1 MGAVQ
6 SADMDGDGDID
17 FAEWRKEL
25 KARGY
30 SDLEIE
36 TVFAKYDQDGDK
48 VLNSEERRKMI
59 MDLEGQKAEIDA
71 EISLRPRSARS
82 KMSFEDDES
91 DDEGEKSAISGV
103 SMDEFQVLVRRVDR
117 MEHSIGSIV
126 SKIDAVIVKLE
137 AMERAKVK
145 RRENMGKVLDTITD
159 EQEGNQEAGKQAMER
174 LVREELERWDSDGV
188 STPGASSAGGL
199 NQPRPSSGR
208 SVASSA
214 SRARSVS

>member
-1 MGAVQ
+1 MDKLGNKREKIVDIQKAVQ

-48 VLNSEERRKMI
+48 ILNSEERRKMI
-59 MDLEGQKAEIDA
+59 MDLEGQKADIDA

-91 DDEGEKSAISGV
+91 DDEGEKSVISGV

-126 SKIDAVIVKLE
+126 SKIDAVLVKLE
-137 AMERAKVK
+137 AMEKARKGRKESMTKILDSINEGDGSDEDKREKMAKMVK
-145 RRENMGKVLDTITD
+145 
-159 EQEGNQEAGKQAMER
+159 
-174 LVREELERWDSDGV
+174 EELEKWDGEGETDK
-188 STPGASSAGGL
+188 
-199 NQPRPSSGR
+199 RPST
-208 SVASSA
+208 
-214 SRARSVS
+214 SRPKSRKPKDEQ